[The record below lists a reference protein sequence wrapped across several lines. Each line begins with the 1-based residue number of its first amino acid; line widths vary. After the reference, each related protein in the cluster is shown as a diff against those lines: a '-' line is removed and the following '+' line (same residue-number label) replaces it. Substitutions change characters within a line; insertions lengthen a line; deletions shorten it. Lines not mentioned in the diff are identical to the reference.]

1 MKTFLR
7 YGLAVF
13 IFALFIIP
21 FYMLFSLAGKTTMD
35 TTSMWHLPDY
45 VHFGNYAAAW
55 SKAHLGRALL
65 NNIVITAFS
74 VLFIVAVGSAAAY
87 PLARRKTRLNSVVG
101 TILISCLIVPPLT
114 ILVPLYKFVVD
125 IHGLNTRWAMIAI
138 LVTFQL
144 PLCIYLYKN
153 FIQTVPTELDEAAVI
168 DGCGP
173 RTTFLRILLPLLKPV
188 TSSVVI
194 LCGIQVWND
203 YQFSVFFL
211 QRSEVHTVA
220 IALSQFVSQYQN
232 DIGLVSAGCLLGLL
246 PMTLV
251 YLGLQKYFVK
261 GLSEGAVKG

>member
-1 MKTFLR
+1 MKTILR
-7 YGLAVF
+7 YGLAILIV
-13 IFALFIIP
+13 ALFVIP
-21 FYMLFSLAGKTTMD
+21 FYMLFTLAGKTAMD
-35 TTSMWHLPDY
+35 TSSMWRLPGY
-45 VHFGNYAAAW
+45 VNFGNYAAAW
-55 SKAHLGRALL
+55 NKAHLGRALI
-65 NNIVITAFS
+65 NNVVITAFS
-74 VLFIVAVGSAAAY
+74 VFFIVGVGSAAAY
-87 PLARRKTRLNSVVG
+87 PLARKKTRLNRIVG

-125 IHGLNTRWAMIAI
+125 IHGLNTRWAMVCI

-144 PLCIYLYKN
+144 PLCVYLYKN
-153 FIQTVPTELDEAAVI
+153 FIQTVPAELDEAAVI

-173 RTTFLRILLPLLKPV
+173 KTTFVRILLPLLKPV

-220 IALSQFVSQYQN
+220 IALSQFVSQFQN
-232 DIGLVSAGCLLGLL
+232 DIGLVAAGCLLGLL